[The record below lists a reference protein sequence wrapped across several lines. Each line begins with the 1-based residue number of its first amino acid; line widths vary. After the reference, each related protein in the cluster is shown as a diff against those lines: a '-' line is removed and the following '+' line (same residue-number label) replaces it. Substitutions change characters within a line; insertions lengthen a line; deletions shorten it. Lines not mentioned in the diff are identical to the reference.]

1 VRPLAG
7 RARKTALTVHVS
19 SSVGWLGA
27 VVAFIPL
34 AVAANVSDDEAT
46 VRSAIVSMEL
56 MAWWALVP
64 LSIAAFAS
72 GILQSLGSKWGLLRH
87 YWVVF
92 KLLITVVATGVLLL
106 YTQTLEVLAAVARS
120 DASGSAQSFSPLLHS
135 GIALVLLT
143 LATVL
148 AIFKPRGITP
158 IGARRG

>member
-72 GILQSLGSKWGLLRH
+72 GILQSLGH